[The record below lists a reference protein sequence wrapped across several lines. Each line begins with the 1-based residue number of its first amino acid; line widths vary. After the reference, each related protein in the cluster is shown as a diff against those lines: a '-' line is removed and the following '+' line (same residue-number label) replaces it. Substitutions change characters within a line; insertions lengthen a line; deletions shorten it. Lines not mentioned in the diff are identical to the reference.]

1 MGRFAHAPAGAAA
14 GHRARVAPDQ
24 ALHDPTATAAAS
36 CVQNPALV
44 RALGDDG
51 GRASDSLAPQLGA
64 HARPPPSRGP
74 GGKQRCL
81 ADVNACRAQVIS
93 TLWPRLLNGAAG
105 VEIRCGDSVSRSVL
119 WLGRIA
125 CRDAHG
131 SVRVYACA
139 CACVRARA
147 RACVHG
153 AIGVGRGAQN
163 AAGRQALP
171 VFSLRRRAF
180 EILLGLVLQFVV
192 HFFFASVVL
201 NAMKD
206 MHMWRSSSAV
216 SGSRA
221 RAHLILRVLF
231 VVLRHVVVR
240 GGNPTRPPLP
250 THDRQ
255 VGVEVSDREK
265 LRQTVAALGAS
276 TGANKDMGR
285 CDLRL
290 ERSLHLGQGRVFVEG
305 GAAEPDRLCRS
316 REQTRRGGEK
326 HAVDRTLLGGP
337 LSPLT
342 RVSSRPTDR

>member
-1 MGRFAHAPAGAAA
+1 MSRRCERVSCPGYLHVMATIAEWRGRSRDTVWRFGLPFSTLARSHRLQGRTRQ
-14 GHRARVAPDQ
+14 RARV
-24 ALHDPTATAAAS
+24 
-36 CVQNPALV
+36 CVCVCV
-44 RALGDDG
+44 RA
-51 GRASDSLAPQLGA
+51 RA
-64 HARPPPSRGP
+64 
-74 GGKQRCL
+74 
-81 ADVNACRAQVIS
+81 
-93 TLWPRLLNGAAG
+93 
-105 VEIRCGDSVSRSVL
+105 
-119 WLGRIA
+119 
-125 CRDAHG
+125 
-131 SVRVYACA
+131 
-139 CACVRARA
+139 RARA

-240 GGNPTRPPLP
+240 GGTPTRPPLP

-326 HAVDRTLLGGP
+326 HAVAEACWVARYHP
-337 LSPLT
+337 
-342 RVSSRPTDR
+342 